1 MLSGA
6 ASRCLPAL
14 KAALSFFCV
23 SALPAAAGAFVP
35 YGDEA
40 WAMRILTWGGCF
52 WECALG
58 MTLGARSLK
67 IKNLVSGVRAAV
79 RAWTLS
85 GSFLIFPTG

>member
-23 SALPAAAGAFVP
+23 SVLPAAAGAFVP

-40 WAMRILTWGGCF
+40 WAMRILTWGGWF
-52 WECALG
+52 
-58 MTLGARSLK
+58 LGAR
-67 IKNLVSGVRAAV
+67 
-79 RAWTLS
+79 
-85 GSFLIFPTG
+85 

>member
-1 MLSGA
+1 MVGTKKVMLSGA

-23 SALPAAAGAFVP
+23 SVLPAAAGAFVP
-35 YGDEA
+35 YGDKV

-67 IKNLVSGVRAAV
+67 IKDLVSGVRA
-79 RAWTLS
+79 
-85 GSFLIFPTG
+85 

>member
-6 ASRCLPAL
+6 ASRCLPTL

-40 WAMRILTWGGCF
+40 WAMRILTWGGWF
-52 WECALG
+52 
-58 MTLGARSLK
+58 LGAR
-67 IKNLVSGVRAAV
+67 
-79 RAWTLS
+79 
-85 GSFLIFPTG
+85 